1 MTLGP
6 AFKLARLVA
15 EVLRR
20 FGEDDG
26 WAIAS
31 HMAMSALMAMFPFLI
46 FVAALAGVLSTPG
59 LQSEIVRL
67 LFETWPPAV
76 AGPIAEEVGKV
87 LSQARPG
94 LLTLGA
100 VLAFLLATNGVEAV
114 RVGINRAYRVVE
126 HRGFWLC
133 RLQGILF
140 VVVGSAALVVLA
152 VFVVLWPVLWRT
164 AVTYVPPLA
173 DLTVPIWAL
182 RYGAAILVLGSAII
196 LVHLFLAAGVR
207 SFWDIWPGALLTFV
221 MWIVSG
227 AVFGAY
233 LT

>member
-1 MTLGP
+1 
-6 AFKLARLVA
+6 
-15 EVLRR
+15 
-20 FGEDDG
+20 
-26 WAIAS
+26 
-31 HMAMSALMAMFPFLI
+31 
-46 FVAALAGVLSTPG
+46 
-59 LQSEIVRL
+59 
-67 LFETWPPAV
+67 
-76 AGPIAEEVGKV
+76 

-114 RVGINRAYRVVE
+114 RIGINRAYRVVE

-173 DLTVPIWAL
+173 ELTVPIWAL
-182 RYGAAILVLGSAII
+182 RYGAAILVLGSAIV
-196 LVHLFLAAGVR
+196 LVHLYLAAGLR
-207 SFWDIWPGALLTFV
+207 SFRDILPGALLTFV

-227 AVFGAY
+227 AAFGAY
-233 LT
+233 LTDYNDYSKTYAGLAGVVAALFFLWLVSVMFLIGAELNAALMGRPRPVPVGLDAS